1 MTDEIDE
8 LIISALSKDSRQDSA
23 ELWDFLRGFGHN
35 ITQEEIESRISK
47 LTEEGVIT
55 GYSITINPKK
65 LPQRIIRTTLIT
77 FKVSQSLKNRTESLK
92 KYLTDAP
99 FVVFSGS
106 TKGGLDWITIRAFP
120 SVEIAD
126 EETDIFRNLFGDII
140 QTYQVYDFAPT
151 KEVSLHALSSVSYTN
166 LTLPT
171 KA

>member
-8 LIISALSKDSRQDSA
+8 LIISTLSKDSRQGAA
-23 ELWDFLRGFGHN
+23 EIWDFLRGFGHD

-77 FKVSQSLKNRTESLK
+77 FKVSQSLKKRTESLE

-120 SVEIAD
+120 SV
-126 EETDIFRNLFGDII
+126 
-140 QTYQVYDFAPT
+140 
-151 KEVSLHALSSVSYTN
+151 
-166 LTLPT
+166 
-171 KA
+171 

>member
-1 MTDEIDE
+1 MLDEIDL
-8 LIISALSKDSRQDSA
+8 LILSTLSKVSRQDSA
-23 ELWDFLRGFGHN
+23 EIWDFLRGFGHN
-35 ITQEEIESRISK
+35 ITQEEIESRITK
-47 LTEEGVIT
+47 LDEDGVIT

-65 LPQRIIRTTLIT
+65 IQQRIIRTTLIT

-92 KYLTDAP
+92 KYLGDAP

-151 KEVSLHALSSVSYTN
+151 KEVSLLS
-166 LTLPT
+166 LIHI
-171 KA
+171 